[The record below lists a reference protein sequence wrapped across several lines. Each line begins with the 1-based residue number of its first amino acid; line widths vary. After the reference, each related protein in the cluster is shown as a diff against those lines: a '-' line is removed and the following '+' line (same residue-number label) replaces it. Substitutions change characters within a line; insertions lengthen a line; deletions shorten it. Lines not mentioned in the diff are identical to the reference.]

1 MSAKITLLALFVL
14 CGNLHFIC
22 AQEEQPSVPIKI
34 RALGDIILA
43 VADVQPATANPSP
56 ELTEALRTFNQVLWD
71 DLSFSGF
78 FTLAGKSFYPPNPIR
93 RLDDDIDY
101 EAWNSLPFQVSFLT
115 IGTLNVMD
123 GVLRAELGI
132 VDMKQQVRIP
142 GKRFV
147 GDVDQIRTIAHWWA
161 DEVVYKLTAGES
173 RGIAS
178 TKIAYVSKSGDAKE
192 GHIMDYD
199 GHNPLAF
206 THNRSLNLFPSWA
219 PDNSKLAFVSNRTG
233 IWEIDIH
240 SYIDGSRLQFPIFNS
255 FVSTPVIS
263 PDGKK
268 VLFSLRSTRGDTD
281 LFLSNLDGSDRRN
294 ITNNPA
300 VDTAAV
306 FSPSGRQVSF
316 SSDRYGRANQI
327 YICDVDGSNI
337 QRIVK
342 EGGDADTPAWS
353 PDGRWIAFHWK
364 PHRSTRYDIYIVDVA
379 TQEIRQ
385 LTSNSGSNEC
395 PSWAPDGRH
404 IAFQSNRSGTEQ
416 IYIMLLDGSGE
427 RRITHQ
433 GSNSSPSWS
442 GYFHRESGN

>member
-1 MSAKITLLALFVL
+1 
-14 CGNLHFIC
+14 
-22 AQEEQPSVPIKI
+22 
-34 RALGDIILA
+34 
-43 VADVQPATANPSP
+43 
-56 ELTEALRTFNQVLWD
+56 
-71 DLSFSGF
+71 
-78 FTLAGKSFYPPNPIR
+78 
-93 RLDDDIDY
+93 
-101 EAWNSLPFQVSFLT
+101 
-115 IGTLNVMD
+115 MD
-123 GVLRAELGI
+123 GVLRAELGM

-147 GDVDQIRTIAHWWA
+147 GDIDQIRTIAHWWA
-161 DEVVYKLTAGES
+161 DEIVYKLTAGES
-173 RGIAS
+173 KGIAS
-178 TKIAYVSKSGDAKE
+178 TKIAYVSKSSDAKE
-192 GHIMDYD
+192 IHIMDYD

-219 PDNSKLAFVSNRTG
+219 PDNSRLAFVSNRTG
-233 IWEIDIH
+233 VWEIDIH

-263 PDGKK
+263 PDGNK

-281 LFLSNLDGSDRRN
+281 LFISNLDGSDRRN

-306 FSPSGRQVSF
+306 FSPSGRQVAF

-364 PHRSTRYDIYIVDVA
+364 PHRSTRYDIFIVDVA
-379 TQEIRQ
+379 TKEIRQ

-404 IAFQSNRSGTEQ
+404 IAFQSNRSGGEQ
-416 IYIMLLDGSGE
+416 IYIMLLDGSVE

-433 GSNSSPSWS
+433 GLNSSPSWS